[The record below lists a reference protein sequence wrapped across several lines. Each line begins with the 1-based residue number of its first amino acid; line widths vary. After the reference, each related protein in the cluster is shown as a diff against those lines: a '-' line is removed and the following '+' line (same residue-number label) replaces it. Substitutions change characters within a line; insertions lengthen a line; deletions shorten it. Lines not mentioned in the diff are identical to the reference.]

1 MGPRKVRGRRA
12 RTIRRREEPPMMGVK
27 CSAKERPRSVS
38 CPFVCRGVSL
48 EGPFVSSRTEVGGKS
63 LYGAHMANPAA
74 FIRHEIR
81 KMRAIMGLSIISYA
95 SRYLLNIVPAYFS
108 GEFACRGK
116 RVSLEGWRGGK
127 MTGARL
133 LFFYSC
139 GFRHG
144 SICGDALFG
153 LIPKP
158 EVVEIPHRANR
169 DRRLSR
175 APNTAQNK
183 QTPY

>member
-1 MGPRKVRGRRA
+1 VGPREARGRRA
-12 RTIRRREEPPMMGVK
+12 RTSRRRAEPPMMGVK
-27 CSAKERPRSVS
+27 CSAKGRPRSVP

-63 LYGAHMANPAA
+63 LYGAHMANPVA

-116 RVSLEGWRGGK
+116 RVSLEGWRGDK
-127 MTGARL
+127 TTGARL
-133 LFFYSC
+133 LFFFILA
-139 GFRHG
+139 GF
-144 SICGDALFG
+144 DTT
-153 LIPKP
+153 
-158 EVVEIPHRANR
+158 
-169 DRRLSR
+169 RRVGTHCSG
-175 APNTAQNK
+175 
-183 QTPY
+183 